1 MMDQREIE
9 AYLAEHY
16 PHAHHLF
23 ADLNTVFGI
32 IKTQNRGKGHVS
44 LDAQG
49 IDIEGKVIVKCIETG
64 LKFFRQKDEQ
74 QRNIG

>member
-1 MMDQREIE
+1 MNEREIE
-9 AYLAEHY
+9 AYLAQHY

-23 ADLNTVFGI
+23 ADLDKVFGI

-49 IDIEGKVIVKCIETG
+49 IDLEGKVIVKCIETG
-64 LKFFRQKDEQ
+64 LKFFVHKDNEQ
-74 QRNIG
+74 QRNIS